1 MMDQELYNGFVT
13 GWMTFVIG
21 IGLALSLR
29 IISARKAKKQAAQIS
44 NQAIIVKQIHGE
56 LANK

>member
-1 MMDQELYNGFVT
+1 MAMMDQELYNGFVT

-44 NQAIIVKQIHGE
+44 N
-56 LANK
+56 